1 METIIIA
8 LFCVQLLLCVVLDI
22 SILFALAVG
31 VGLFFA
37 YGLRRGISGSAMLR
51 ICLDGIKTSSGL
63 LITFAL
69 IGVMTALWRASGTI
83 SIIMCCSAPFMYP
96 SVFLMVVFLLN
107 CGISVLTGTAFG
119 TAATMGVIC
128 AALGS
133 VMNVPTALVGGAV
146 LSGAY
151 FGDRCS
157 PVSTGA
163 LLVSQLTHTSI
174 YANIRAMLKTAFFP
188 FLMACTFYLLLS
200 LLMPHQ
206 QMSLDIKS
214 MLGDGFTL
222 QWISLLPAL
231 LILVLSLFRLDVKRT
246 MLLSILSA
254 TLICLLV
261 QQISWKDVVLIAVLG
276 YQAGEG
282 YLSQMLS
289 GGGVISMAKVS
300 FVVCLSSVCCNIFQK
315 TGMLQEIQISIMH
328 LSHQIT
334 SYGAILVTSFLAG
347 AVACNQ
353 TLTIMLTYQLCQKVQ
368 PDEKRMAIPLENTA
382 VVVAPLIPWSIACC
396 VPLASVNAPL
406 ESVLFAVFLYLLPA
420 WRLLLDLFH
429 QRRGSDTRLT
439 PNDNKT
445 VISRE

>member
-1 METIIIA
+1 METVIIV
-8 LFCVQLLLCVVLDI
+8 LFCVELLLCVVLDI

-31 VGLFFA
+31 VGLFFV
-37 YGLRRGISGSAMLR
+37 YGLRRGFSVRNMLQV
-51 ICLDGIKTSSGL
+51 CLNGIKTSMGL
-63 LITFAL
+63 LLTFVL
-69 IGVMTALWRASGTI
+69 IGALTALWRASGTI
-83 SIIMCCSAPFMYP
+83 SIIMYCSAPFMYP

-107 CGISVLTGTAFG
+107 CGVSVLTGTAFG

-133 VMNVPTALVGGAV
+133 VMNVPPALVGGAV

-174 YANIRAMLKTAFFP
+174 YANIRAMFKTACLP
-188 FLMACTFYLLLS
+188 FLMTCMFYLLLS
-200 LLMPHQ
+200 LLTPHQ
-206 QMSLDIKS
+206 QLFLDMESL
-214 MLGDGFTL
+214 LGDGLTL
-222 QWISLLPAL
+222 HWISLLPAL

-254 TLICLLV
+254 TLICLFV
-261 QQISWKDVVLIAVLG
+261 QRISWQELARIAVLG
-276 YQAGEG
+276 YHAGEG
-282 YLSQMLS
+282 NLSEILS
-289 GGGVISMAKVS
+289 GGGVVSMTKVS
-300 FVVCLSSVCCNIFQK
+300 LIVCISSVCCSIVQR
-315 TGMLQEIQISIMH
+315 TGMLQEIQIRILH
-328 LSHQIT
+328 LSQQIT
-334 SYGAILVTSFLAG
+334 SYGAILVTSFLTG

-396 VPLASVNAPL
+396 VPLASVNAPV
-406 ESVLFAVFLYLLPA
+406 ESVLFAAFLYLLPA
-420 WRLLLDLFH
+420 WRLALALL
-429 QRRGSDTRLT
+429 
-439 PNDNKT
+439 K
-445 VISRE
+445 REAILY